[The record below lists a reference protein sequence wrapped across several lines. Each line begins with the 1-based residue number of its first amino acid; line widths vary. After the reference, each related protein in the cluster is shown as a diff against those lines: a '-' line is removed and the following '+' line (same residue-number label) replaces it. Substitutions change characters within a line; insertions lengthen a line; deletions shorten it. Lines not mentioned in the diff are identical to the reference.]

1 MVYYP
6 GNEVKL
12 PGFHR
17 TAAERVRSISRVR
30 FCSDARNG
38 VLLPPHVGRCRA
50 GLFASERLIF
60 WKSPRNFPLFPHGGG
75 IIAAPAANGMPG
87 DLLAKNQKQ
96 NQASKRRCVPIGT
109 NAKETQTLINEAI
122 DVREVRVVDA
132 EGQPLGIMSSREAL
146 RLAYDKDMDLVLIAP
161 QAQPPVCKIMDYGKY
176 CFEKQK
182 REKEAKKKQQTVE
195 LKEIQIS
202 YRIDTHDYETKLN
215 QARKFLSSG
224 NKVRVVM
231 KFRGREMSH
240 MAMGRDIL
248 EKFLAD
254 THEVGSCDKKP
265 VLEGRFMSMVINPLS
280 NKAK

>member
-38 VLLPPHVGRCRA
+38 VALPRTWGGAAPGCLLRS
-50 GLFASERLIF
+50 GLFFGNLCGNFRCSRMAVASLPRL
-60 WKSPRNFPLFPHGGG
+60 PQTEC
-75 IIAAPAANGMPG
+75 PG
-87 DLLAKNQKQ
+87 DLLTKNQKQ

-176 CFEKQK
+176 CF
-182 REKEAKKKQQTVE
+182 REAEARKGSQEKQQTVE

-248 EKFLAD
+248 EKFLAVCPRGG
-254 THEVGSCDKKP
+254 ELRRES
-265 VLEGRFMSMVINPLS
+265 RFWKDVS
-280 NKAK
+280 

>member
-17 TAAERVRSISRVR
+17 TAAERVRSISPR
-30 FCSDARNG
+30 S
-38 VLLPPHVGRCRA
+38 VLFGRAEWSASPPHVGRCRA

-60 WKSPRNFPLFPHGGG
+60 WKSLRKFPLFPHGGG

>member
-38 VLLPPHVGRCRA
+38 VLLPRTWGGAAPGCLLRS
-50 GLFASERLIF
+50 GLFFGNLCGNFRCSRMAVASLPRL
-60 WKSPRNFPLFPHGGG
+60 PQTEC
-75 IIAAPAANGMPG
+75 PG
-87 DLLAKNQKQ
+87 DLLTKNQKQ

-161 QAQPPVCKIMDYGKY
+161 QAQPPVCKIMDYGKFR
-176 CFEKQK
+176 FEQLKK
-182 REKEAKKKQQTVE
+182 EKEAKKNQKVVE
-195 LKEIQIS
+195 IKEIRMS
-202 YRIDTHDYETKLN
+202 PSIDTNDFNTKVKS
-215 QARKFLSSG
+215 AVKFLNDG
-224 NKVRVVM
+224 NRVKVTVR
-231 KFRGREMSH
+231 FRGREMAHTSL
-240 MAMGRDIL
+240 GQEL
-248 EKFLAD
+248 LKKFGAD
-254 THEVGSCDKKP
+254 CSEIATIAKDAK
-265 VLEGRFMSMVINPLS
+265 LEGRNMSMFLS
-280 NKAK
+280 PKNSK